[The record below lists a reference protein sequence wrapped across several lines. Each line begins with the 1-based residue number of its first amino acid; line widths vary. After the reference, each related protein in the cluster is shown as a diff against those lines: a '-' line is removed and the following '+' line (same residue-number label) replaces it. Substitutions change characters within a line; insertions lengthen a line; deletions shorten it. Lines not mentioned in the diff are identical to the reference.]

1 MVRNAAALREDP
13 GSIPWR
19 LTIAYN
25 LSPELPGTFFC
36 LLQVP
41 GMHVPHT
48 HMCRHSHMYVQIN
61 LYKAEAI
68 FEFWLLDI
76 KVGNQ

>member
-1 MVRNAAALREDP
+1 MPLLLEDTQAP
-13 GSIPWR
+13 LPWG
-19 LTIAYN
+19 LIIAYN
-25 LSPELPGTFFC
+25 LSPELPGTFC

-48 HMCRHSHMYVQIN
+48 HMCRHSHMYVQVN
-61 LYKAEAI
+61 LYKSEAI

-76 KVGNQ
+76 KAGNQ